1 MYGKLE
7 ESSAPYDLQSR
18 QNNLLDVHVADE
30 HVTGDLSY
38 ILEETEVECL
48 ILQPRD
54 LQVTV
59 DISTVG
65 VPVSKIPIVM
75 LFVGWNGEAAIGTDA
90 NCNQREEKHFRT
102 EIHGEENQ
110 KIARSNNK

>member
-1 MYGKLE
+1 MNGKLE

-59 DISTVG
+59 DIRTVG

-75 LFVGWNGEAAIGTDA
+75 LFVGWNGEAAIGTNA
-90 NCNQREEKHFRT
+90 NCNQRRRKLLE
-102 EIHGEENQ
+102 
-110 KIARSNNK
+110 